1 MPVLVGQLC
10 RFILPVL
17 WDPSFPQ
24 SSLFIVG
31 IALLR
36 SRYQCGIQDLA

>member
-1 MPVLVGQLC
+1 MPILVGQLC
-10 RFILPVL
+10 RSILPIL

-24 SSLFIVG
+24 ISLFIVG

-36 SRYQCGIQDLA
+36 SRYQRGIQDLA